1 MTRIRLSSL
10 KRLVVCFGIAVFVLI
25 ARRNFTWKNLPSTKE
40 WSTFYQELAPQLFHS
55 QIHTRS
61 CNPER
66 VPESLTRLY
75 RMYDDVKTFVM
86 FIGYPHTIESL
97 TGAIL
102 DAHPEILIPQKY
114 DVIGN
119 WKMYQLKSLQ
129 DSGQQKHM
137 LFFDMHY
144 LSTFQAIFR
153 NKANKPSQFWLWTS
167 EGSGIH
173 YNFVPDAW
181 QGTISGKVK
190 VFGDGSGWE
199 TSKKLMEK
207 PGAFKVLEDIQNV
220 VGVPVKFIH
229 VIPNPYDVIASNV
242 ISQPLDPHMKI
253 NNTEVVRSAVENFFT
268 LAEANEQIRKLY
280 GNAVLDISSDEL
292 TFNSRETLWR
302 ICSFLDVTCYDSYL
316 NKVERLLNGHSTT
329 SRNLV
334 AWREEDKDLITTQM
348 AKYSFLHSFTF
359 DDVSSFSH

>member
-137 LFFDMHY
+137 LFF
-144 LSTFQAIFR
+144 
-153 NKANKPSQFWLWTS
+153 
-167 EGSGIH
+167 
-173 YNFVPDAW
+173 
-181 QGTISGKVK
+181 
-190 VFGDGSGWE
+190 
-199 TSKKLMEK
+199 
-207 PGAFKVLEDIQNV
+207 
-220 VGVPVKFIH
+220 
-229 VIPNPYDVIASNV
+229 
-242 ISQPLDPHMKI
+242 
-253 NNTEVVRSAVENFFT
+253 
-268 LAEANEQIRKLY
+268 
-280 GNAVLDISSDEL
+280 
-292 TFNSRETLWR
+292 
-302 ICSFLDVTCYDSYL
+302 
-316 NKVERLLNGHSTT
+316 
-329 SRNLV
+329 
-334 AWREEDKDLITTQM
+334 
-348 AKYSFLHSFTF
+348 
-359 DDVSSFSH
+359 

>member
-1 MTRIRLSSL
+1 MTGIRLCSF
-10 KRLVVCFGIAVFVLI
+10 KPLVACFGIAILVVI
-25 ARRNFTWKNLPSTKE
+25 ARRNILWKNSPSTKE
-40 WSTFYQELAPQLFHS
+40 WSTFYQEIALQLTHS
-55 QIHTRS
+55 QIHTSS

-66 VPESLTRLY
+66 VPESLKRLY

-102 DAHPEILIPQKY
+102 DAHPEILIPQEY

-119 WKMYQLKSLQ
+119 WKMFQHKSLQ

-144 LSTFQAIFR
+144 LSTFQAVFR

-167 EGSGIH
+167 KGNGIH

-181 QGTISGKVK
+181 QGTISGKLK

-207 PGAFKVLEDIQNV
+207 PGTFKVLEDIQNV

-229 VIPNPYDVIASNV
+229 VISNPYDVIASSV
-242 ISQPLDPHMKI
+242 ISHPFDPQKKI
-253 NNTEVVRSAVENFFT
+253 NDTGAVRNAVQNFFT
-268 LAEANEQIRKLY
+268 VAETNERIRKLY
-280 GNAVLDISSDEL
+280 GNAVLDISSDQL
-292 TFNSRETLWR
+292 IFNSRETLR
-302 ICSFLDVTCYDSYL
+302 KICIFLDVTCYDSYL
-316 NKVERLLNGHSTT
+316 NKVERLLNGHSTR

-334 AWREEDKDLITTQM
+334 AWRKEDRDLITTEG
-348 AKYSFLHSFTF
+348 AKYSFLQSFTF
-359 DDVSSFSH
+359 DDVSSFTH